1 MNLESKLKN
10 ELNAEQ
16 YEAATHTNGPAVIM
30 AGAGSGK
37 THTLIS
43 RISYLVDNWVVPE
56 RILLLTFTNTAADE
70 MRERAAKLYDDS
82 CKKVVACTYHKFCNL
97 MLRQYGK
104 YINIKNYNILTP
116 IENKN
121 LIDYVKSSDIR
132 YRDLKDFPSSKTL
145 MAIYSKAINCQW
157 TIEDTI
163 QKNDKWIN
171 YIDYVNEITELYDE
185 IVKYCNIVQKYNFD
199 DLLIYMNKLLDE
211 DDLCEKIATKF
222 DFIMVDEFQD
232 TNNLQED
239 ILLKLSKYNK
249 NIMVVGDISQSIYA
263 FRGANVRHLQH
274 FANNFETCKTIILNT
289 NYRSSQQILDFA
301 NEIMNNNVSSWTYYN
316 MKSYNNKQGVL
327 PQIARPIDMFEQS
340 DNVLSLIKHFHDTGI
355 PYNDMA
361 IIERGS
367 MSSFNLESE
376 LAKLNIPYEKR
387 GGMKFMDYDCIGD
400 MLAYL
405 TIIAKPYD
413 ILSWFRV
420 LKLHPYIGNVTA
432 KKIAD
437 TCKIPGFLTDDK
449 YKSRKFCNELDKL
462 DTYYTYF
469 KNENDFH
476 KVFDK
481 IIEFYFDVRQR
492 AINNSKIKNDAR
504 LEAQEAL
511 ERDQLIVDQL
521 KNMSIKYNTIIAFLD
536 DLALDSISE
545 DKLDD
550 DKLIITTI
558 HSAKGLEW
566 KIVFIIDCVNGLLPS
581 HIDRVTQYNT
591 EEDEEEL
598 RCFYVA
604 ITRAKDYLYL
614 FAPKIKIIAGTTERA
629 IPTHY
634 LTTKPLV
641 NCN

>member
-56 RILLLTFTNTAADE
+56 RILLLTFTNAAADE

-97 MLRQYGK
+97 MLRRYGK

-121 LIDYVKSSDIR
+121 LIDYVKSSDDR
-132 YRDLKDFPSSKTL
+132 YKNLSDFPSSKTL

-171 YIDYVNEITELYDE
+171 YIDYINEITELYDE

-232 TNNLQED
+232 TNDLQED

-289 NYRSSQQILDFA
+289 NYRSSQPILDFA
-301 NEIMNNNVSSWTYYN
+301 NEIMNNNVNSWTYYN

-327 PQIARPIDMFEQS
+327 PQIARPVDMFEQS

-420 LKLHPYIGNVTA
+420 LKLHPYIGNITA

-481 IIEFYFDVRQR
+481 IVEFYFDVRQR
-492 AINNSKIKNDAR
+492 AINNSKMKNDAR
-504 LEAQEAL
+504 LEALEAL

-545 DKLDD
+545 DKSND

-566 KIVFIIDCVNGLLPS
+566 KIVFIIDCINGLLPS

-614 FAPKIKIIAGTTERA
+614 FAPKIKITAGTTERA

>member
-10 ELNAEQ
+10 ELNTEQ
-16 YEAATHTNGPAVIM
+16 YEAATHKNGPAVVM

-56 RILLLTFTNTAADE
+56 RILLLTFTNAAADE
-70 MRERAAKLYDDS
+70 MKSRAANLYDES

-97 MLRQYGK
+97 MLRYYGK
-104 YINIKNYNILTP
+104 YIGIKNYNILTP

-121 LIDYVKSSDIR
+121 LIDYVKSSDDR
-132 YRDLKDFPSSKTL
+132 YKNLSDFPSSKTL

-157 TIEDTI
+157 TIEDTMR
-163 QKNDKWIN
+163 KHDKWIT

-185 IVKYCNIVQKYNFD
+185 ITKYCNLVQKYNYD

-222 DFIMVDEFQD
+222 DYIMVDEFQD

-263 FRGANVRHLQH
+263 FRGANVRHLQQ
-274 FANNFETCKTIILNT
+274 FANNFEGCKTIVLNT

-316 MKSYNNKQGVL
+316 MKSYNDKKGPL
-327 PQIARPIDMFEQS
+327 PQIARPFDMFDQS
-340 DNVLSLIKHFHDTGI
+340 DNVLSLIKTFHDKGI

-367 MSSFNLESE
+367 MSSFNIESE
-376 LAKLNIPYEKR
+376 LTKLNIPYEKR

-405 TIIAKPYD
+405 TVIARPYD
-413 ILSWFRV
+413 ILSWFRL
-420 LKLHPYIGNVTA
+420 LKLHSYIGNVTA

-437 TCKIPGFLTDDK
+437 NCKLAGFLTDDK
-449 YKSRKFCNELDKL
+449 YKGRKFYNELDKL
-462 DTYYTYF
+462 DTYYNYF
-469 KNENDFH
+469 KNETDFH

-481 IIEFYFDVRQR
+481 IVEFYFDVRQR
-492 AINNSKIKNDAR
+492 ALNNSKMKNDAR
-504 LEAQEAL
+504 IDAQEAI
-511 ERDQLIVDQL
+511 ERDRLIVDQL
-521 KNMSIKYNTIIAFLD
+521 KNMSSKYNTIISFLD
-536 DLALDSISE
+536 DLALDSVSE
-545 DKLDD
+545 DESND
-550 DKLIITTI
+550 DKLVVTTV

-566 KIVFIIDCVNGLLPS
+566 KIVFIIDCINGLFPS
-581 HIDRVTQYNT
+581 HIDRTIQYNT

-614 FAPKIKIIAGTTERA
+614 FSPKIKITAGMTERA

-634 LTTKPLV
+634 LTTKPLI